1 MHIYEKDGVYLP
13 SVTTILHSIIIDGDR
28 LLNWSNSLGF
38 RHIKY
43 SEELERSANFGTAV
57 HAALEQ
63 IMTNGPDNKISLN
76 GFEIIKFKK
85 VINNFMEF
93 INQNSNDEIS
103 IFFEM
108 KEIWNGYNVIK
119 LGYAGTCDWVGYIH
133 GKLTLIDYKTSKKPN
148 ESMFMQLSAYMHL
161 LRENGINIEQAGILT
176 VGEKD
181 VKLYMKTLSE
191 LDEYYITFEIIHS
204 LFNRMYPY
212 SKLEEEAK
220 QLNNLITCERDE

>member
-1 MHIYEKDGVYLP
+1 MHIYEKDGIYLP

-93 INQNSNDEIS
+93 INQNSMTPEDTLHAELTLSS
-103 IFFEM
+103 IE
-108 KEIWNGYNVIK
+108 

-133 GKLTLIDYKTSKKPN
+133 GKLTLLDYKTSKKPN

>member
-93 INQNSNDEIS
+93 INQNSMTPEDTLHAELTLSS
-103 IFFEM
+103 IE
-108 KEIWNGYNVIK
+108 

-220 QLNNLITCERDE
+220 QLNNLITCERNG

>member
-93 INQNSNDEIS
+93 INQNSMTPEDTLHAELTLSS
-103 IFFEM
+103 IE
-108 KEIWNGYNVIK
+108 

-220 QLNNLITCERDE
+220 QLNNLITCERDEW

>member
-43 SEELERSANFGTAV
+43 SEELERSANFGTAI

-93 INQNSNDEIS
+93 INQNSMTPEDTLHAELTLSS
-103 IFFEM
+103 IE
-108 KEIWNGYNVIK
+108 

-181 VKLYMKTLSE
+181 VKLYMKTLTE

-204 LFNRMYPY
+204 LFNRMCPY

>member
-93 INQNSNDEIS
+93 INQNSMTPEDTIHAELTLSS
-103 IFFEM
+103 IE
-108 KEIWNGYNVIK
+108 

>member
-93 INQNSNDEIS
+93 INQNSMTPEDTLHAELTLSS
-103 IFFEM
+103 IE
-108 KEIWNGYNVIK
+108 

-133 GKLTLIDYKTSKKPN
+133 GKLTLLDYKTSKKPN

>member
-93 INQNSNDEIS
+93 INQNSMTPEDTLHAELTLSS
-103 IFFEM
+103 IE
-108 KEIWNGYNVIK
+108 

-133 GKLTLIDYKTSKKPN
+133 GKLTLLDYKTSKKPN

-204 LFNRMYPY
+204 LFNRICPY

>member
-93 INQNSNDEIS
+93 INQNSMTPEDTLHAELTLSS
-103 IFFEM
+103 IE
-108 KEIWNGYNVIK
+108 

-181 VKLYMKTLSE
+181 AKLYMKTLSE

-204 LFNRMYPY
+204 LFNRICPY

>member
-63 IMTNGPDNKISLN
+63 IMTNGPDNKILLN

-93 INQNSNDEIS
+93 INQNSMTPEDTLHAELTLSS
-103 IFFEM
+103 IE
-108 KEIWNGYNVIK
+108 

-133 GKLTLIDYKTSKKPN
+133 GKLTLLDYKTSKKPN

-204 LFNRMYPY
+204 LFTRMYPY

>member
-1 MHIYEKDGVYLP
+1 MQIYEKDGVYLP

-93 INQNSNDEIS
+93 INQNSMTPEDTLHAELTLSS
-103 IFFEM
+103 IE
-108 KEIWNGYNVIK
+108 

-133 GKLTLIDYKTSKKPN
+133 GKLTLLDYKTSKKPN

-161 LRENGINIEQAGILT
+161 LRENGISIEQAGILT

>member
-93 INQNSNDEIS
+93 INQNSMTPEDTLHAELTLSS
-103 IFFEM
+103 IE
-108 KEIWNGYNVIK
+108 

>member
-93 INQNSNDEIS
+93 INQNSMTPEDTLHAELTLSS
-103 IFFEM
+103 IE
-108 KEIWNGYNVIK
+108 

-133 GKLTLIDYKTSKKPN
+133 GKLTLLDYKTSKKPN

-161 LRENGINIEQAGILT
+161 LRENGISIEQAGILT